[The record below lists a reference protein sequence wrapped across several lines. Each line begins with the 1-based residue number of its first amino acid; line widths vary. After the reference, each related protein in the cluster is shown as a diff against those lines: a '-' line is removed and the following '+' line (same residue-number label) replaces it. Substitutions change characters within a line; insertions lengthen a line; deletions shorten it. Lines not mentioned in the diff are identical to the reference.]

1 MVKFNVNE
9 KYCFD
14 LSNNIAFGNIQK
26 EFLYEIFRDG
36 RITGL
41 LAEYFIES
49 EFDNM
54 NRVRNANS
62 YLDLIDDK
70 GKKFEVKCF
79 TTRGVSF
86 LPSNQKGQGRKFN
99 AEDYLA
105 RLQNV
110 DYFIVV
116 NISQLPKVEILT
128 FNSNFIVKQNIK
140 SIGNVKKLE
149 ELYQNYTKTNIL
161 KKP

>member
-1 MVKFNVNE
+1 MKFNVNN
-9 KYCFD
+9 KYSFD
-14 LSNNIAFGNIQK
+14 LSEKITFGSIAK
-26 EFLYEIFRDG
+26 DSLYEIFRDG

-49 EFDNM
+49 EFSNM
-54 NRVRNANS
+54 NRVRNNNS

-79 TTRGVSF
+79 TARGVSF

-99 AEDYLA
+99 ANDYRA
-105 RLQNV
+105 RLLNI

-116 NISQLPKVEILT
+116 NISQLPQVKILT
-128 FNSNFIVKQNIK
+128 FFSYFIVEQNIK
-140 SIGNVKKLE
+140 SIGNAKKLE
-149 ELYQNYTKTNIL
+149 ELYQKYAKTNIP